1 MGYKTLKSCLDD
13 LERHGQLR
21 KIDAE
26 IDPCLEM
33 GVIQRKV
40 YEAGGPALLFTNVK
54 GCRFPMAGNIFGTM
68 KRTKFIFRDTLASI
82 EAMVKAKTDPAYL
95 FKNPS
100 KLLKLPEAAL
110 NILPKTVAGAPVMK
124 NSIKLQELPQLVGWE
139 KDGGAFITLPQVYTE
154 SPEKE
159 GYRNSNLGM
168 YRVQISGNDYAP
180 DEAGIHYQIHRGL
193 GIHHSQAIAK
203 GERLNVNV
211 FIGGAPSMT
220 IAAVMPLP
228 EGMPEI
234 SFAGALGG
242 HRIPFCRPENGA
254 AVYAEADFV
263 IRGYID
269 GSLKPEGP
277 FGDHVGYYSL
287 KHYFPVMKVT
297 GVYHR
302 DDAIFPF
309 TTVGRPPQED
319 TSFGNFIH
327 ELTGELIPDVLPGV
341 KAVHAVDAAGVHPL
355 LFAIGSER
363 YTPYQKQ
370 DEPKEILT
378 QANAILG
385 QGQLS
390 LAKYLFITN
399 FSDNPG
405 LDIHDPQEF
414 FTHVLERVDWRRDL
428 HFQTSVTI
436 DTLDYT
442 GHGLNKG
449 SKVAVAVCGDKKR
462 TLAAKLPENLNLPDG
477 FDTPRVIM
485 NGVLAVRAPKHTAE
499 RGEYDPA
506 LISFCE
512 HFESG
517 NPINGFPLIVLADD
531 SKFTAANIANFLW
544 VTFTRSNPAN
554 DVYGIGAF
562 EHVKH
567 FGCSGS
573 LVIDARVKAY
583 HPEAMEMDEGIV
595 KKVESMAAKGGAL
608 EGLF

>member
-1 MGYKTLKSCLDD
+1 MGYKTLKHCLTD
-13 LERHGQLR
+13 LEKHGQLKR
-21 KIDAE
+21 IDAE
-26 IDPCLEM
+26 IDPYLEM

-40 YEAGGPALLFTNVK
+40 YGAGGPALLFTNVK

-68 KRTKFIFRDTLASI
+68 ERTKFIFRDTLAAI
-82 EAMVKAKTDPAYL
+82 EAMVKAKTDPAL
-95 FKNPS
+95 LLRNPS
-100 KLLKLPEAAL
+100 KLLKLPMAAM
-110 NILPKTVAGAPVMK
+110 NILPKTVHDAPVMK
-124 NSIKLQELPQLVGWE
+124 NRIDLKELPQLVGWQ
-139 KDGGAFITLPQVYTE
+139 KDGGAFITLPQVYSE
-154 SPEKE
+154 SPEKT

-168 YRVQISGNDYAP
+168 YRVQISGNDYQP
-180 DEAGIHYQIHRGL
+180 DEAGLHYQLHRGL
-193 GIHHSQAIAK
+193 GIHHTQALAK

-242 HRIPFCRPENGA
+242 HRMPFYRPENGA
-254 AVYAEADFV
+254 PVYAEADFV
-263 IRGYID
+263 ICGYID
-269 GSLKPEGP
+269 GTLKPEGP

-287 KHYFPVMKVT
+287 KHDFPVMKVT
-297 GVYHR
+297 GVFHR
-302 DDAIFPF
+302 DGAIFPF

-399 FSDNPG
+399 FSDDPE
-405 LDIHDPQEF
+405 LDIHNPEAF
-414 FTHVLERVDWRRDL
+414 FRHVLERVDWRRDM

-442 GHGLNKG
+442 GHGLNRG
-449 SKVAVAVCGDKKR
+449 SKVTVAVCGDKKR
-462 TLAAKLPENLNLPDG
+462 MLAAKLPENINLPDG
-477 FDTPRVIM
+477 FDMPRVVM
-485 NGVLAVRAPKHTAE
+485 EGVLAVRAPKHTAP
-499 RGEYDPA
+499 RGEYDAA
-506 LISFCE
+506 LLRFCGSFDAD
-512 HFESG
+512 

-531 SKFTAANIANFLW
+531 SEFTSADMANFLW
-544 VTFTRSNPAN
+544 IAFTRSNPAN

-567 FGCSGS
+567 FGCTGS

-583 HPEAMEMDEGIV
+583 HPEAMEMDADVI
-595 KKVESMAAKGGAL
+595 KKVEAMAAKGGAL